1 MSNITQANIPAS
13 TVTLL
18 ESAAR
23 TTTAAGTA
31 VTGFAAAR
39 QLVLQ
44 LQVTAAS
51 GTLPTLDVVIQDT
64 VDGTNYQTIATF
76 AQKTGVS
83 REVIRLTSAFTDN
96 LRVNYEIGG
105 TTPSFT
111 FNVITWADSN

>member
-1 MSNITQANIPAS
+1 MSDIQQANIPAS

-18 ESAAR
+18 ASGAR
-23 TTTAAGTA
+23 TATAAGTA

-96 LRVNYEIGG
+96 LRVNYEIG
-105 TTPSFT
+105 
-111 FNVITWADSN
+111 